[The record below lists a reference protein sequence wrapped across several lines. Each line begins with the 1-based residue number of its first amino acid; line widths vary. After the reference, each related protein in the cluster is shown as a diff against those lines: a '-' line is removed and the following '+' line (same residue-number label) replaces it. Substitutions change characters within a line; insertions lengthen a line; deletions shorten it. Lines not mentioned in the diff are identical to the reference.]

1 MPSQI
6 DPSKPTDGVPAG
18 VSHIALTQS
27 VTSMM
32 LPSSPAGRRAV
43 AVRPKVRHD
52 ASGRMVAWQGSV
64 KRPGGAPSPVTAA
77 PAAIPIDAH
86 LTRDWEATWFGFLG
100 AQDFS

>member
-18 VSHIALTQS
+18 VSNIALTQS

-32 LPSSPAGRRAV
+32 LSSSPAARRAV
-43 AVRPKVRHD
+43 AVQPKVRQD
-52 ASGRMVAWQGSV
+52 ASARTVARQGAV
-64 KRPGGAPSPVTAA
+64 QRAGGPPPPVTAG
-77 PAAIPIDAH
+77 PAVIPIDAH
-86 LTRDWEATWFGFLG
+86 LTRDCEATWFGFLG